1 MSDVKKK
8 DYQLRSVKIMKQ
20 KMAVTA
26 GYFYHT
32 ARLSKGGYK
41 TVKHQQTVY
50 VHPNSSLFEEQ
61 PRWLIYHELVFTTKE
76 FMRQVIE
83 IDSGWLLEV
92 APHYYKSKELE
103 DSSSKKMPR
112 KQGKTREELG

>member
-1 MSDVKKK
+1 MVLN
-8 DYQLRSVKIMKQ
+8 QLFINKPPSPPSFLLSPLSQ
-20 KMAVTA
+20 AVTA

-76 FMRQVIE
+76 FMRQVC
-83 IDSGWLLEV
+83 L
-92 APHYYKSKELE
+92 
-103 DSSSKKMPR
+103 PR
-112 KQGKTREELG
+112 MRHSLFCGRGLFVEGSH

>member
-1 MSDVKKK
+1 
-8 DYQLRSVKIMKQ
+8 
-20 KMAVTA
+20 AVTA

-61 PRWLIYHELVFTTKE
+61 PRWMIYHELVFTTKE
-76 FMRQVIE
+76 FMRQ
-83 IDSGWLLEV
+83 
-92 APHYYKSKELE
+92 
-103 DSSSKKMPR
+103 
-112 KQGKTREELG
+112 